1 MIPPKDREGLWKQI
15 TNYFKGADP
24 YKSYAEEEI
33 KKSILEV
40 LPDPALILNDDRL
53 MTGEA
58 AILKISQVIH
68 CMELQHE
75 ERLVKGVSRKI
86 KFSTMC

>member
-1 MIPPKDREGLWKQI
+1 MILPKDKEGWMKQFR
-15 TNYFKGADP
+15 NYVKGADP
-24 YKSYAEEEI
+24 YKSHAEDEI
-33 KKSILEV
+33 KRSILRV
-40 LPDPALILNDDRL
+40 LPDPPLILNDDLL

-75 ERLVKGVSRKI
+75 ERLVKEVSRK
-86 KFSTMC
+86 T